1 MHKTKKFTLL
11 ALMLIVALVVAACGG
26 DDDDESDSEAS
37 IPDAAAAEQ
46 VALDFLT
53 AAFSADVEQAIELS
67 CVAEQGEIDA
77 DAAPEIPDDFEL
89 NTDDTEITI
98 EIDGEEAVASLTGTI
113 AITAEGQTLEQNA
126 EDLGQLRLVV
136 EDGEWK
142 ACGEP
147 DAGGVGEETSEPD
160 DPLETEES

>member
-1 MHKTKKFTLL
+1 MHKTKKLTLL
-11 ALMLIVALVVAACGG
+11 ALMLMIALVVAACGG
-26 DDDDESDSEAS
+26 DDDDDDSEAS

-46 VALDFLT
+46 VALDYLT
-53 AAFSADVEQAIELS
+53 AEFSADVEQAIELS
-67 CVAEQGEIDA
+67 CVAERGEIDA

-89 NTDDTEITI
+89 NTDDTELTV

-113 AITAEGQTLEQNA
+113 VITAEGQSFEQNA

-142 ACGEP
+142 VCGEP
-147 DAGGVGEETSEPD
+147 DAGGVGEETPEPD